1 MRAPLKSMFVAIAK
15 RDRTGRP
22 PGLYRPDRLLISDF
36 KEALRKPCCPLCRL
50 LRQADLHYLRVFL
63 REGKNDGRMLL
74 RLLGSWGLC
83 ARHSSA
89 LVRLEPVE
97 RGDGLGTGTLYDWL
111 LDHARRRLD
120 DLRRDLDADGFAGSP
135 LRGNRWNSRKRIW
148 KFISRLERKTPC
160 PACESQRQY
169 VPYVTEAFVRA
180 LEPAAGLPQIREMYL
195 ASDGLCI
202 PHWQAVREL
211 PASGEVR
218 AFIAAKQRDRLAALK
233 AALDVELKPGIA
245 EPASGEEEGEIPGY
259 SRILDAVAGD
269 TTWWPPEGGPA

>member
-1 MRAPLKSMFVAIAK
+1 M
-15 RDRTGRP
+15 
-22 PGLYRPDRLLISDF
+22 
-36 KEALRKPCCPLCRL
+36 
-50 LRQADLHYLRVFL
+50 

-74 RLLGSWGLC
+74 RLLRSWGLC
-83 ARHSSA
+83 ARHASA

-97 RGDGLGTGTLYDWL
+97 RGDGLGTGSLYDWL
-111 LDHARRRLD
+111 LDQARRRLD
-120 DLRRDLDADGFAGSP
+120 DLRRDLDANGFGGSP
-135 LRGNRWNSRKRIW
+135 LRGNRWNSRKRMR
-148 KFISRLERKTPC
+148 KLISRLERKTPC

-202 PHWQAVREL
+202 PHWRAVCGL

-218 AFIAAKQRDRLAALK
+218 AVIAAKQRDRVAALK
-233 AALDVELKPGIA
+233 AALDVERKRGIA
-245 EPASGEEEGEIPGY
+245 EPAPGNEESETPGY

-269 TTWWPPEGGPA
+269 TRWWPSEEGPA